1 MWKTVSRIFLFA
13 LPNIEIRTPTAAPV
27 RLFELG
33 LGEYFILHY
42 EAVSSF
48 PAFPEK
54 DIFLYAPSF
63 CRIVHHVLPII
74 SVVNRFHLHF
84 LLSPESPPIRLC
96 LSRSP
101 K

>member
-1 MWKTVSRIFLFA
+1 M
-13 LPNIEIRTPTAAPV
+13 

-33 LGEYFILHY
+33 LREYVILHY
-42 EAVSSF
+42 DAVSSF
-48 PAFPEK
+48 PTFPEK

-63 CRIVHHVLPII
+63 CRIVHHILSII
-74 SVVNRFHLHF
+74 AIVNRFHLHF
-84 LLSPESPPIRLC
+84 LLRPESPPIRPC